1 MNVTVVMGT
10 RPEVIK
16 LAPVV
21 RELRSRPGVTVRV
34 VATAQHR
41 ELADQAMR
49 VFAIAPDADLAL
61 MEPEQDLATLTGRV
75 LSAVQRELAHH
86 RPDAVIVQGD
96 TTTVFAT
103 SLAAFYARV
112 PVAHVE
118 AGLRSHDAY
127 NPFPEELNR
136 RLTAPLARWHFAPT
150 ERARQNLLAEGIP
163 DRQIYVT
170 GNTVVD
176 ALHWISAS
184 DAFRAAPLPVNLN
197 GAERTI
203 LVTLHRRESWGA
215 QLTGMCE
222 ALGDLC
228 RAYPDVAIVLPI
240 HLNPAVRA
248 TVEQTLG
255 GVPRVHLLPPL
266 DYVSFLKVMKASTLV
281 LTDSGGVQE
290 EAPVFGRPVLVLRET
305 TERPEAIEAGVA
317 SRVGTSR
324 SEIVAAASYLLDDED
339 AYHRMARAESP
350 FGDGHAAERI
360 VDRILSDGRSRS

>member
-1 MNVTVVMGT
+1 MGT

-21 RELRSRPGVTVRV
+21 RELRTRPGVQVRI

-41 ELADQAMR
+41 ELLDQALR
-49 VFAIAPDADLAL
+49 VFDMQPDCDLAL
-61 MEPEQDLATLTGRV
+61 MEPGQDLARLTGRV
-75 LSAVQRELAHH
+75 ISAVHTELAAS
-86 RPDAVIVQGD
+86 RPDAVAVQGD
-96 TTTVFAT
+96 TTTVFAA
-103 SLAAFYARV
+103 SLAAFYARI

-150 ERARQNLLAEGIP
+150 ERARQNLLREGVR
-163 DRQIYVT
+163 DEQILVT

-176 ALHWISAS
+176 ALHWIAAS
-184 DAFRAAPLPVNLN
+184 DGFRAAPLPAGVDAARRL
-197 GAERTI
+197 I

-215 QLTGMCE
+215 PLTQMCE
-222 ALGDLC
+222 ALEQLC
-228 RAYPDVAIVLPI
+228 RRYADVDVVFPV

-248 TVEQTLG
+248 TVEKTLAG
-255 GVPRVHLLPPL
+255 LEHVHLLPPL
-266 DYVSFLKVMKASTLV
+266 DYVTFLKMLKASTLV

-290 EAPVFGRPVLVLRET
+290 EAPVFGRPVLVLRDT

-317 SRVGTSR
+317 KRVGTSGDA
-324 SEIVAAASYLLDDED
+324 ILAAAAALLDDEQ
-339 AYHRMARAESP
+339 AYRRMARAESP
-350 FGDGHAAERI
+350 FGDGRAAMRI
-360 VDRILSDGRSRS
+360 VDRLTADAVA